1 MKVLLTYLLV
11 FLVILLTACSND
23 AVNVEDVFEIK
34 KIGELSTTEYTVGKI
49 IKLEDEF
56 DDENSEWYEYY
67 KKLGERKILISCK
80 AKVKAGIDLN
90 EIQESDIVIKGNT
103 IEIKLPKAK
112 ITTFSMDPAQ
122 VRTEMESVTALRT
135 KFSQEEKNDFL
146 KQGEEQ
152 IREELIATGILEEAQ
167 ENTAVFVEDFYKQ
180 LGFEK
185 VIVKTKDE

>member
-1 MKVLLTYLLV
+1 M
-11 FLVILLTACSND
+11 
-23 AVNVEDVFEIK
+23 
-34 KIGELSTTEYTVGKI
+34 
-49 IKLEDEF
+49 
-56 DDENSEWYEYY
+56 
-67 KKLGERKILISCK
+67 
-80 AKVKAGIDLN
+80 KAGIDLN
-90 EIQESDIVIKGNT
+90 EIQESDIIIKGNT

-135 KFSQEEKNDFL
+135 KFTQEEKNDFL

-152 IREELIATGILEEAQ
+152 IREELISTGILEEAQ

>member
-152 IREELIATGILEEAQ
+152 IRKELIATGILEEAQ